1 MHNNKYIPSNDIAIL
16 IVYKIIKKNT
26 LESNF
31 SNNYLIKR
39 LFAKLKDLKKFRYTP
54 YFTAVYR
61 FVWIVSVGIFL
72 LYSDQLF
79 LTFYPCIGHD
89 KTS

>member
-39 LFAKLKDLKKFRYTP
+39 LFAKLKDLKKKSGILRNLLLFIDSFGSLVWGFFCFIQTN
-54 YFTAVYR
+54 YF
-61 FVWIVSVGIFL
+61 
-72 LYSDQLF
+72 
-79 LTFYPCIGHD
+79 
-89 KTS
+89 

>member
-39 LFAKLKDLKKFRYTP
+39 LFAKLKDLKKSGILRNLLLFIDSFGSLVWEFFCFIQTN
-54 YFTAVYR
+54 YF
-61 FVWIVSVGIFL
+61 
-72 LYSDQLF
+72 
-79 LTFYPCIGHD
+79 
-89 KTS
+89 